1 MNMNWRKA
9 RKLYEGKWLQKS
21 RLPSWSSAQCGG
33 VLRSHLL
40 RRVHIPELLG
50 GHPVHHDADALDEG
64 EEDPADDGAAH
75 HVLRAV
81 PGGHDGARGGPAGDG
96 VPRVLL
102 LAEVREGAVEAGE
115 AEAPRGELAA
125 EDGSAL
131 LHADEATEPAPA
143 EAGGGVPRA
152 RHEVEEGAADEA
164 HREGAAAVVDHSPR
178 AGRAKYKS
186 FKLLICINLY
196 LVQPVQSVRS
206 WGFSP
211 WFSCVFVHRIGT
223 ILGGFLSQVAPL

>member
-9 RKLYEGKWLQKS
+9 RKLLEKS

-40 RRVHIPELLG
+40 RRVHIPELLR

-64 EEDPADDGAAH
+64 EEDSADDGAAH

-115 AEAPRGELAA
+115 AEAPGGELAA
-125 EDGSAL
+125 EDGRAL
-131 LHADEATEPAPA
+131 LHADEAAQAAPA

-178 AGRAKYKS
+178 A
-186 FKLLICINLY
+186 
-196 LVQPVQSVRS
+196 
-206 WGFSP
+206 
-211 WFSCVFVHRIGT
+211 
-223 ILGGFLSQVAPL
+223 